1 VYAPTFSPIAAN
13 GRRSDRLFKKLWV
26 LVSCDVASCRL
37 FSSAHFN
44 DSFPQHSDPE
54 VLKTPLE
61 GVALMMKAMGIDKV
75 RVLPHCSPCLKLNRA
90 LPSFHVK

>member
-1 VYAPTFSPIAAN
+1 MTLRMLCKQ
-13 GRRSDRLFKKLWV
+13 RRSFPDRLLIKSLGMM
-26 LVSCDVASCRL
+26 SCNVTSCRL

-75 RVLPHCSPCLKLNRA
+75 GVLPHCSPCLKLNRA
-90 LPSFHVK
+90 LPSFHFR